1 MNRRLTWWLS
11 ILAII
16 SLLLLVQQ
24 PGVESTS
31 DSAAEVDVDIDD
43 VLVSE
48 EDASSSSVP
57 LSSSSDDVDVDVEAG
72 LDGDSE
78 SPQPLTLETL
88 PSSPDISTTVYFP
101 QFTDKRFTAG
111 EEVSVLIGV
120 SNSGDRPYN
129 LTYIT
134 GSLHS
139 PFDYSYYIQN
149 FTVGLINAV
158 VDAGTEISVEYRF
171 KPDPNLEPLE
181 FHFSGYFLYNTTD
194 DREIYRSTF
203 YNGTVEL
210 LEKSRDFNTRTIFS
224 YVLVLAVVGLIGYF
238 LFESKYTKSVRRST
252 TTRRTAE
259 WSASVYVPAQKS
271 RPAVKKRSKKPNK
284 SNNSTNSTSNDQDED

>member
-1 MNRRLTWWLS
+1 M
-11 ILAII
+11 AII
-16 SLLLLVQQ
+16 SLLFVQ
-24 PGVESTS
+24 GVHSES
-31 DSAAEVDVDIDD
+31 EVDVDIDE

-48 EDASSSSVP
+48 DDASSSTP
-57 LSSSSDDVDVDVEAG
+57 SSSSDDVDVDVEAG

-101 QFTDKRFTAG
+101 QFTDKRFIAG

-120 SNSGDRPYN
+120 SNAGDRPYN

-149 FTVGLINAV
+149 FSVGLINAV

-224 YVLVLAVVGLIGYF
+224 YVLVLAVVGLAGYF
-238 LFESKYTKSVRRST
+238 LYESKYSKSVRRST

-259 WSASVYVPAQKS
+259 WSTSVYVPAQKS

-284 SNNSTNSTSNDQDED
+284 SDKSNNNSSSNSNDQDED